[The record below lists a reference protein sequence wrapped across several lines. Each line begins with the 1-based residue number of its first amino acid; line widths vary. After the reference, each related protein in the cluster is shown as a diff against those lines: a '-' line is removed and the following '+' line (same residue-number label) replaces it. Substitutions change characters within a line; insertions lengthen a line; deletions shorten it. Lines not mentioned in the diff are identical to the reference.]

1 MNFLCSCN
9 NTTTFEVSIKT
20 KRSMKTWK
28 VREIIHLIEADGWFL
43 LRTKGSHRQFRHLI
57 KKGTVTVPGK
67 LSDDLPA
74 GTAKSVLTQAG
85 L

>member
-1 MNFLCSCN
+1 MKRLFSCII
-9 NTTTFEVSIKT
+9 TTTFESSNKT

-28 VREIIHLIEADGWFL
+28 VREIIHLIEANGWFL
-43 LRTKGSHRQFRHLI
+43 LRTKGSHRQFRHPT

-74 GTAKSVLTQAG
+74 GTAKSVLSQAG

>member
-1 MNFLCSCN
+1 MYSCR
-9 NTTTFEVSIKT
+9 NTTTFDLSIKT

-28 VREIIHLIEADGWFL
+28 VREIINLIEADGWFL
-43 LRTKGSHRQFRHLI
+43 LRTKGSHRQFRHPI

-67 LSDDLPA
+67 LSDDLPP
-74 GTAKSVLTQAG
+74 GTAKSILTQAG

>member
-1 MNFLCSCN
+1 MCSCR
-9 NTTTFEVSIKT
+9 NTTTFDLSIKT

-43 LRTKGSHRQFRHLI
+43 LRTKGSHRQFRHPI
-57 KKGTVTVPGK
+57 KKGTVTVPRK
-67 LSDDLPA
+67 LSDDLPP
-74 GTAKSVLTQAG
+74 GTAKSILTQAG